1 MAGEGRLRGKIP
13 LNDDRTSRQVIQ
25 ITCAGETSPKT
36 ASQNSSLPFS
46 SARAAMADAGINF
59 FNFHGM
65 AWLSR
70 VSTATC
76 CGVSL
81 APFVRGDSAASS
93 GRGRC
98 GVRPV
103 LLAAQRR
110 RRASSFGFCFM
121 TISAC
126 IFSKYETNRNAR
138 SFLSARAT
146 APEVPRSMDSVRNL
160 KRTSTQYRPH
170 LPQN

>member
-1 MAGEGRLRGKIP
+1 MHMAGEGRVRGKIP
-13 LNDDRTSRQVIQ
+13 LDDDRTSRQVIQ

-36 ASQNSSLPFS
+36 ASQNSLLPFS

-81 APFVRGDSAASS
+81 APFVRVRQRSKQRARALRCAARVA
-93 GRGRC
+93 RGTE
-98 GVRPV
+98 
-103 LLAAQRR
+103 AE
-110 RRASSFGFCFM
+110 
-121 TISAC
+121 AC
-126 IFSKYETNRNAR
+126 I
-138 SFLSARAT
+138 L
-146 APEVPRSMDSVRNL
+146 VRIPL
-160 KRTSTQYRPH
+160 HDELGEQ
-170 LPQN
+170 LF